1 MKDATN
7 EPPICDV
14 VRVVGKGQVVRFI
27 EFELIK
33 MTSLISVG
41 NNLNTAQVEFI
52 AMQLV
57 EMFPNES
64 LSDFKLCFQRGCI
77 GQYGEIFRMDG
88 IVIRKWMEQY
98 LDEKYQVI
106 ESEMMKEKDN
116 EYKKITPETEK
127 DWHKVWL
134 DAIADKNN
142 HKPADLDN
150 DYYNKYGREKPVRE
164 AKTGGYAYFSVRGI
178 KIMATSQAHAEELV
192 ALMIQRGELEEDI

>member
-88 IVIRKWMEQY
+88 IIIRKWMEQY

-134 DAIADKNN
+134 DAIADKDN
-142 HKPADLDN
+142 HKPADLGD
-150 DYYNKYGREKPVRE
+150 DYYKKYGREKPVRE